1 MKFLNLKLLRD
12 LKKNWRQFFSVFL
25 MALLSVLVFV
35 GLQGAWHGLEV
46 SLDKYIKFANLPTVW
61 VQGSRLTD
69 EEIKEIK
76 DLSSV
81 NELNTK
87 TRILSSIANNNDK
100 SSEQYLILDT
110 LNDNSE
116 KSINTIKGKEVDYS
130 NSGKQEIWVNSEYA
144 AANNL
149 SEGDDIKITILN
161 KEVSLEIVGLVQSAE
176 RIYFAGNLE
185 YIAPNYKDYAYG
197 YVTEETLKNITGTPL
212 SPNLLEIYSKE
223 NDIRDDIEDILGDK
237 LISYYNQQTLT
248 DVSEATDRVG
258 QIRNLSYLFSFIFIL
273 LAILAMF
280 STIRRLIESR
290 TKEIAVIKALGYSNT
305 KVSLH
310 YISFGLLVSVLG
322 VAGGTLISP
331 IMSTF
336 VLGTQKR
343 MFSLPKWQIA
353 YSTSSLVVI
362 GLVILVCIISAY
374 LAARQAINGLPAVFL
389 RGKDKD
395 VKHIFL
401 EKISNIWSKVSYESK
416 WAIRDAFINRVR
428 VLMGIIGVAGSM
440 MLLIAGVG
448 MPISMNHLVDKA
460 YNEDFSYEQRLNVAD
475 YELAQKTYGG
485 QGVQINQ
492 AHFSKDDGYNRL
504 LIVISDGDFVKPSI
518 DNGATIE
525 EGGLYVTR
533 GFAKLANI
541 EVGDKIG
548 VKPYL
553 DGKSFDFEV
562 KGIVTSETNQGAYI
576 MEKTF
581 TDAGGIFRPQTLL
594 VGKDVSD
601 SKTAT
606 DENVLSVIKKS
617 DQENNAYEFVQSLM
631 NVFMMIIGFALLLVV
646 VVLYNLGSLNFV
658 ERTRDYATLQVL
670 GFSKKKLQNLT
681 MLENLMTTSIGWLL
695 GIPMGVW
702 FLGQYVAT
710 FSTIRIEYIA
720 HINWIVITVSSL
732 LVWFTSLFTTY
743 LISRRIRNIDM
754 VEALKGVE

>member
-1 MKFLNLKLLRD
+1 
-12 LKKNWRQFFSVFL
+12 
-25 MALLSVLVFV
+25 
-35 GLQGAWHGLEV
+35 
-46 SLDKYIKFANLPTVW
+46 
-61 VQGSRLTD
+61 
-69 EEIKEIK
+69 
-76 DLSSV
+76 
-81 NELNTK
+81 
-87 TRILSSIANNNDK
+87 
-100 SSEQYLILDT
+100 
-110 LNDNSE
+110 
-116 KSINTIKGKEVDYS
+116 
-130 NSGKQEIWVNSEYA
+130 
-144 AANNL
+144 
-149 SEGDDIKITILN
+149 
-161 KEVSLEIVGLVQSAE
+161 
-176 RIYFAGNLE
+176 
-185 YIAPNYKDYAYG
+185 
-197 YVTEETLKNITGTPL
+197 
-212 SPNLLEIYSKE
+212 
-223 NDIRDDIEDILGDK
+223 
-237 LISYYNQQTLT
+237 
-248 DVSEATDRVG
+248 
-258 QIRNLSYLFSFIFIL
+258 
-273 LAILAMF
+273 MF
-280 STIRRLIESR
+280 STIRRLIESQ

-492 AHFSKDDGYNRL
+492 AHFSMDDGYNRL